1 MALIPVTTATVAGG
15 NIPLVACATG
25 DFVTVGQGY
34 TLIVKNGD
42 ASSHTVTV
50 AVPGNLVT
58 GVAFPDPVY
67 TIPAGE
73 MWAIPMYDLY
83 ADSTTG
89 YALLTYSALTSMTR
103 ACLKSSSPLV

>member
-1 MALIPVTTATVAGG
+1 MALIPVTTSTVAGG

-25 DFVTVGQGY
+25 DFANVGAGY

-50 AVPGNLVT
+50 AVPGNLAT
-58 GVAFPDPVY
+58 GAAYPDVVY

-73 MWAIPMYDLY
+73 MWNIPMYSLY
-83 ADSTTG
+83 ADLTTG

-103 ACLKSSSPLV
+103 AVLKTASAI